1 MDSNTNDR
9 TTPATEK
16 KLDVTKQEHE
26 IISDAIEFWEQQKL
40 VDPQKAEEM
49 RSSMDVK
56 SFDWAR
62 LARYA
67 FWIALACLVFAIF
80 SLFVDESFIQLMQSL
95 SDAPDLLYVVFFIA
109 IAITSYVL
117 GFRYRQKNP
126 SNILSIETMML
137 IGVFA
142 TAAAIGFLGKILGKD
157 TSHYS
162 LFFLLSVVIYGFLA
176 VRLRSQLIWIFM
188 LIALGIWFATETAYR
203 SDWGFSFWGMNYPL
217 RFTIFGAIV
226 TAVGVWVVPKFKAL
240 HEFRKTSYVIGLLYL
255 LISLWMLS
263 IFGNYSDW
271 ELWLEVRQYELL
283 GWGILSTALSAGL
296 VWYGLRY
303 KDNTMR
309 ELGFTFFIINIYT
322 RYVEY
327 LWDNLN
333 RALFFMILAL
343 SFWLVGRWA
352 ERIWQKRSTDSQLT
366 K

>member
-1 MDSNTNDR
+1 MDKDKAIS
-9 TTPATEK
+9 PASPNEK

-26 IISDAIEFWEQQKL
+26 TISDAIAFWEEQQI
-40 VDPQKAEEM
+40 VAPQKAEEL

-80 SLFVDESFIQLMQSL
+80 SLFVDESFIQLARSL
-95 SDAPDLLYVVFFIA
+95 SDAPDLLYVGFFVTIA
-109 IAITSYVL
+109 VISYAL
-117 GFRYRQKNP
+117 GFRYRQKKP
-126 SNILSIETMML
+126 SNVLSIETMML

-157 TSHYS
+157 SSHYS
-162 LFFLLSVVIYGFLA
+162 LFFLLSVVVYGFLA
-176 VRLRSQLIWIFM
+176 IRLRSQLIWIFM
-188 LIALGIWFATETAYR
+188 LIALGIWFATETAYH
-203 SDWGFSFWGMNYPL
+203 SDWGFRFWGMNYPL
-217 RFTIFGAIV
+217 RFTIFGLIV
-226 TAVGVWVVPKFKAL
+226 TALSVWAVPRFGAL
-240 HEFRKTSYVIGLLYL
+240 YEFRKTSYVVGLLYL
-255 LISLWMLS
+255 LISLWLLS

-271 ELWLEVRQYELL
+271 SLWLEVRQYELL
-283 GWGILSTALSAGL
+283 GWGILSTALSGAL
-296 VWYGLRY
+296 VWYGMKQ

-333 RALFFMILAL
+333 RAIFFMILAV
-343 SFWLVGRWA
+343 SFWAVGRWA
-352 ERIWQKRSTDSQLT
+352 ERIWQKRETEHT
-366 K
+366 GKP

>member
-1 MDSNTNDR
+1 MESTDDTKYS
-9 TTPATEK
+9 TPLK

-26 IISDAIEFWEQQKL
+26 TISDAIEFWEQQGL
-40 VDPQKAEEM
+40 IDPKNAKVLQN
-49 RSSMDVK
+49 SMDVK

-80 SLFVDESFIQLMQSL
+80 SLFVDETFIALVQSL
-95 SDAPDLLYVVFFIA
+95 SDAPDLLYVGFFVVIAVVFYI
-109 IAITSYVL
+109 L
-117 GFRYRQKNP
+117 GFRQRQKNP
-126 SNILSIETMML
+126 ANVLSIETMML

-157 TSHYS
+157 TNHYS
-162 LFFLLSVVIYGFLA
+162 LFFLLSVIIYGFLA

-188 LIALGIWFATETAYR
+188 LIALGIWFATETAYH

-217 RFTIFGAIV
+217 RFTIFGIII
-226 TAVGVWVVPKFKAL
+226 TALALWVVPKFRQL
-240 HEFRKTSYVIGLLYL
+240 HDFRKTSYVVGLLYL
-255 LISLWMLS
+255 LISLWLLS

-271 ELWLEVRQYELL
+271 ALWLEVRQYQLM

-333 RALFFMILAL
+333 RAVFFMVLAV

-352 ERIWQKRSTDSQLT
+352 ERIWQKRESDH
-366 K
+366 